1 MKGYC
6 CTVVVAA
13 NGAAEAVVVAFS
25 FVVPRDVSEGALLN
39 LELAY
44 PREPLVSWGSYC
56 GGCKLCGRTTAADG
70 LTEYGP

>member
-39 LELAY
+39 LEFVYA
-44 PREPLVSWGSYC
+44 REPFVNWGSYW
-56 GGCKLCGRTTAADG
+56 GRG
-70 LTEYGP
+70 Q